1 MQSRFIFLLLY
12 NYGKAAQNNE
22 VILSGEQTQKLL
34 IHLRH
39 RMPFVSEE
47 TRRRQ
52 GRRRMET
59 LPASVRY
66 GPGTHLLWLRTACC
80 VPGVGSLPLLCSET
94 YVGAR

>member
-66 GPGTHLLWLRTACC
+66 GPGTHLLWLELHVAYLVWAPSR
-80 VPGVGSLPLLCSET
+80 CS
-94 YVGAR
+94 ALKRM